1 MNEAHWWQRLWHF
14 IFPIRAA
21 LPSADDPAR
30 QQKIAQLM
38 NLSLLNRLSEEMN
51 RQMRVCNKNVANEGD
66 AVNEQELKNV
76 FLSFQQD
83 VSELGNDPALAQM
96 SLPDLESKLKQAA
109 AKTVADRRYHSEE
122 WATRLLHDTIEY
134 ERQLVERMPPSELE
148 REATDTRKFDIACPA
163 CAVLLSVEHDYDVGF
178 LVGSKESKNAGC
190 GWWKD
195 ATYWS
200 SISFSERIQLSGS
213 CPSCSRELTLTIG
226 KGGKRSIAAK
236 KK

>member
-1 MNEAHWWQRLWHF
+1 MKETLWWQRLWHF

-21 LPSADDPAR
+21 LPSADDPAS
-30 QQKIAQLM
+30 QQKIAQWM

-83 VSELGNDPALAQM
+83 VSELGNDPELAQM
-96 SLPDLESKLKQAA
+96 SLPDLADKLKQVA
-109 AKTVADRRYHSEE
+109 AKTVANRRYRSEE
-122 WATRLLHDTIEY
+122 WATRLLHETIDNQ
-134 ERQLVERMPPSELE
+134 RQLVERMPPSTLE

-163 CAVLLSVEHDYDVGF
+163 CAVQLSVEREYDGF

-190 GWWKD
+190 GYWKGSS
-195 ATYWS
+195 YWS
-200 SISFSERIQLSGS
+200 SISFSERLQLSGS

-226 KGGKRSIAAK
+226 KGGKRSITAK